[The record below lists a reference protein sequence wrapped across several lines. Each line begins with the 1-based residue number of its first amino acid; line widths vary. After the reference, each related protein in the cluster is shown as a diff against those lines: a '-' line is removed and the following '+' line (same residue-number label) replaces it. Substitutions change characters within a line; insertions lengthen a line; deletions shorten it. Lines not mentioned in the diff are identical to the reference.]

1 VTDTSNPPPRR
12 AWARRLLG
20 VIGLVLVLV
29 IATPVWFPWL
39 LVFVSRL
46 NGVSIGD
53 HKRIGISRL
62 RLVDVNASL
71 GSQTFQAKSLEI
83 PQPLTWLLA
92 VARSKSAAP
101 STPLWVLRD
110 WTLRPNPETNDAPAP
125 STIDSVATVLDQA
138 EGVAAQ
144 GTWLGVAGLSVLVP
158 TVEITE
164 RGIHATVDEGDHR
177 LRVALTLP
185 SAGRVEARASL
196 SPDDLVL
203 ESTATRNGADWTVAG
218 SLHQHTNRVN
228 FQALMRPGAWLPAT
242 ATLQGDAWSLPLPK
256 GLQGSV
262 RIQAQADWVEGNGT
276 FALAASGT
284 LSLPD
289 TDNPLP
295 LSAEVQ
301 GRLTPQAVT
310 ITRCVGD
317 WTFASARLQSPVR
330 WDLQEPRNITGFAW
344 DASLRPGAVP
354 EWGITG
360 TATITLRSTATEL
373 SRLGE
378 GISFELLGTD
388 LQAPS
393 VGALGLSAIG
403 EVDWP
408 VLQLQRLEATLA
420 SGSQLA
426 ASATADLLGKQL
438 QKGSWTFDGQIPGSP
453 TNGGFQWP
461 VLHASGTAAGPFTNL
476 LQTGNVQSIAETL
489 PSPHETVM
497 LDAHWRIQGLTL
509 EDLTLN
515 ATQGTVGL
523 HLQGRASYE
532 TTPTPSLRGAWTRLD
547 GTTAGQTNL
556 ALAQPLHFEVEFPTA
571 SNVVLRLPHAHWQGS
586 AGELQAAAEIDWPT
600 KGRFTT
606 TLREFNPAFLTT
618 GFGNLPPAATQ
629 SLVRRLT
636 FEGSWKDGPLV
647 GRGSLDATVPLPE
660 LGAVRVQGSVAATA
674 DGVQFEDW
682 SLTRQEVVGPQF
694 SGRLPVRF
702 HPAQGLRQGWETLD
716 GPLQGALTVGGDSWP
731 WKWLATRTGAE
742 LTEASARIDLAG
754 TLAEPRLQLAWNTAQ
769 VRVQIPGRK
778 MPPLLIGSIA
788 AKAHASSEAI
798 VLESLTLDVEG
809 QTLRAEATIPWQTVT
824 NSDSASWAT
833 RWMPDLQ
840 GAEGQLDL
848 PEASVS
854 ALAKPLEEYLQPG
867 GTLRGHVERRDAAWH
882 GWLELTNVTTRPI
895 PALGILR
902 DIDLRLVW
910 ADDKLQIARGQAFLS
925 GQPLALSGAWT
936 LPNHPKPEAGLR
948 LTATNLAIVRSPELI
963 LRADLDLTLS
973 LARTN
978 PSAPPV
984 VGGLVTLHDS
994 VVTMDVRDLVAV
1006 DLERPRQRPPFFSV
1020 EQPPLSDWTLDVRV
1034 RGDRFARILSPI
1046 LKASASA
1053 DLNLRGTL
1061 GQPKLIGQAF
1071 VDRGRLAFPF
1081 GQLEIQQFQVVFTEA
1096 DPYRPRLE
1104 GKAEGLSFGYNLGME
1119 LGGTLSEPEIGFSST
1134 PPMTTS
1140 EVLQMLMAG
1149 SLPRNEY
1156 SYSTGGKAQN
1166 VGTYLAGDLLTQLA
1180 GDPMEEP
1187 RLTFRSAQRV
1197 SANGSLTYSVEYRL
1211 SDRWSAVAEYDRW
1224 NQLGAGVRWRVLEK

>member
-1 VTDTSNPPPRR
+1 M
-12 AWARRLLG
+12 
-20 VIGLVLVLV
+20 VLVLMM
-29 IATPVWFPWL
+29 ATPVWFPWL
-39 LVFVSRL
+39 LVFVARL

-53 HKRIGISRL
+53 HVRVGASRL
-62 RLVDVNASL
+62 RLEDVEVSL
-71 GSQTFQAKSLEI
+71 AGQAFQAKSLEI

-92 VARSKSAAP
+92 VARPKNAMP
-101 STPLWVLRD
+101 SPPLWVIRGWKLQ
-110 WTLRPNPETNDAPAP
+110 PGPETNDVTAP
-125 STIDSVATVLDQA
+125 STFDSIATVLDQA
-138 EGVAAQ
+138 EGAAAR
-144 GTWLGVAGLSVLVP
+144 GIWLGGAVLAESGQIEFAGLNVLVP

-164 RGIHATVDEGDHR
+164 RGITATVEEGDHL
-177 LRVALTLP
+177 LRVSLTHP
-185 SAGRVEARASL
+185 SSGRVEAQASL

-203 ESTATRNGADWTVAG
+203 ESTATRTGDDWTLAG
-218 SLHQHTNRVN
+218 SLVQHTNRMN

-242 ATLQGDAWSLPLPK
+242 ATLHGDAWSLPLPK
-256 GLQGSV
+256 ELRGAV
-262 RIQAQADWVEGNGT
+262 RVQAQADWVEGNGT
-276 FALAASGT
+276 FAFEASGA

-295 LSAEVQ
+295 LSAQVQ
-301 GRLTPQAVT
+301 GLLTPQAVT
-310 ITRCVGD
+310 ITRFLGD
-317 WTFASARLQSPVR
+317 WTFATVQLQGPVQC
-330 WDLQEPRNITGFAW
+330 DLLEPHRMTGFQL

-354 EWGITG
+354 PWRTSG
-360 TATITLRSTATEL
+360 TATIALRSPAIEL
-373 SRLGE
+373 RQLGQ
-378 GISFELLGTD
+378 GVTFDLRGND
-388 LQAPS
+388 LQPATAGP
-393 VGALGLSAIG
+393 LGLSIIG
-403 EVDWP
+403 HLDWP
-408 VLQLQRLEATLA
+408 VLQLQRLEATSA
-420 SGSQLA
+420 TGAQLS
-426 ASATADLLGKQL
+426 ASATADLSRKEL
-438 QKGSWTFDGQIPGSP
+438 QHGSWRVEGRIPGST
-453 TNGGFQWP
+453 TNGWFPWP
-461 VLHASGTAAGPFTNL
+461 PLRASGTAAGPFTNL
-476 LQTGNVQSIAETL
+476 LHTGNLQSIAATP
-489 PSPHETVM
+489 PSSHESVKF
-497 LDAHWRIQGLTL
+497 DAHWRLQGLTL
-509 EDLTLN
+509 EELTLH
-515 ATQGTVGL
+515 ATQGTAGL

-532 TTPTPSLRGAWTRLD
+532 PTPKPSLRGEWTRLD
-547 GTTAGQTNL
+547 ATTAGQTNL
-556 ALAQPLHFEVEFPTA
+556 ALAQPLLFQLQFSTT
-571 SNVVLRLPHAHWQGS
+571 SNVVLTLPNALWQGS

-606 TLREFNPAFLTT
+606 TLREFNPGFLAHA
-618 GFGNLPPAATQ
+618 FGNLPPLATQ
-629 SLVRRLT
+629 SFVRRLT
-636 FEGSWKDGPLV
+636 FEGSWNDGPLE
-647 GRGSLDATVPLPE
+647 GSASVDATVPLPE
-660 LGAVRVQGSVAATA
+660 VGAVRVQGSAAATT
-674 DGVQFEDW
+674 DGVQFNDW
-682 SLTRQEVVGPQF
+682 TLTREEVAGPRF

-702 HPAQGLRQGWETLD
+702 RPAQGLRHGWTTMD
-716 GPLQGALTVGGDSWP
+716 GSLQGSLTLGEDSWP

-742 LTEASARIDLAG
+742 LTEASARLDLAG

-778 MPPLLIGSIA
+778 MPPLLIGSIRA
-788 AKAHASSEAI
+788 QAHASSAAI
-798 VLESLTLDVEG
+798 VLESLTLELEG
-809 QTLRAEATIPWQTVT
+809 QTLRAEASIPWQSAT
-824 NSDSASWAT
+824 NGGSSSWT
-833 RWMPDLQ
+833 SRWIPDFQ
-840 GAEGQLDL
+840 RAEGEFDL
-848 PEASVS
+848 PEANVS
-854 ALAKPLEEYLQPG
+854 ALAKPLEDYLQPG

-895 PALGILR
+895 PTLGILR
-902 DIDLRLVW
+902 DIDLRLIW
-910 ADDKLQIARGQAFLS
+910 ADDKLQIERGRALLS
-925 GQPLALSGAWT
+925 GQPLSLSGAWT
-936 LPNHPKPEAGLR
+936 LPDHPKPEAGLR
-948 LTATNLAIVRSPELI
+948 LSATNLAIVRSPELI

-984 VGGLVTLHDS
+984 VGGLITLHDS

-1020 EQPPLSDWTLDVRV
+1020 EQPLLADWTLDVRV

-1061 GQPKLIGQAF
+1061 GQPKLVGQAY

-1096 DPYRPRLE
+1096 EPYRPRLE

-1119 LGGTLSEPEIGFSST
+1119 LSGTLAEPEIGFSST